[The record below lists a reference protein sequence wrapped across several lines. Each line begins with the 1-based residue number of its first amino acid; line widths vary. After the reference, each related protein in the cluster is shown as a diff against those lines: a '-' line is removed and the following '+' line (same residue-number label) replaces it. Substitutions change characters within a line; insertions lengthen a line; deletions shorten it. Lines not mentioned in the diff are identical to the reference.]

1 MEEIITRDDIIKRL
15 KEIAFSYSDDAKCSE
30 KLKALEML
38 CKITGVMNENTGAS
52 EAMTLE
58 EYLRN
63 SDGR

>member
-1 MEEIITRDDIIKRL
+1 MEEIITKDDIIKRL
-15 KEIAFSYSDDAKCSE
+15 KEIAFSYSDEAKCSE

-38 CKITGVMNENTGAS
+38 CKITGVMNETSGAS

-63 SDGR
+63 TEGR

>member
-1 MEEIITRDDIIKRL
+1 MEEIITKDDIIKRL

-38 CKITGVMNENTGAS
+38 CKVTGVMNEANGAS
-52 EAMTLE
+52 ENITLE

-63 SDGR
+63 AEDK